1 MGKQKKETSKNWK
14 EQRNR
19 DQVEQPFDELPLED
33 IEKEEEERR
42 EKKRTKDD
50 SESEDAY
57 KP

>member
-1 MGKQKKETSKNWK
+1 MEKQEKEASKSWK